1 MSTLSAEQKK
11 QWQDHMK
18 AYQLSGLSRRRYCRQ
33 VNIAYHQFQYY
44 WKQYCKDQKTLQ
56 KKEVTVVKRFSPLK
70 IMPATRPEARLEI
83 RFPNG
88 IICFIPSECDSSLI
102 KIILKVIST

>member
-11 QWQDHMK
+11 QWQEHME

-44 WKQYCKDQKTLQ
+44 WKQYCKN
-56 KKEVTVVKRFSPLK
+56 KKISKRSESTSVKRFSPLK
-70 IMPATRPEARLEI
+70 IIPTTGIESRLEV

-88 IICFIPSECDSSLI
+88 ITCFISSEFDSGLI
-102 KIILKVIST
+102 KTLIKAMAL